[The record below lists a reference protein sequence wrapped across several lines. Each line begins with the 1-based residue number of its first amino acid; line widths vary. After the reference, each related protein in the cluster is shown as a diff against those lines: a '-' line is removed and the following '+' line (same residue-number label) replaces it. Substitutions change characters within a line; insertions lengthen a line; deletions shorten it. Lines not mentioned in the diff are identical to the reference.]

1 MQNIFDK
8 KWFFE
13 DFKNIVDIWLLK
25 YFMKLLGSKLCIL
38 NTFNLWAFDMGLP
51 LCCDIGDYS
60 VFVTTSLWHVIT
72 PSLWWQVR
80 LETRTLHDM
89 SKSLSMW
96 VRLLLIGPKDHTQ
109 MGVLSDASF
118 PVARGKK
125 R

>member
-51 LCCDIGDYS
+51 LCYDIGDYF
-60 VFVTTSLWHVIT
+60 VFVTCDYPVFVMTSQVGDSHFAWH
-72 PSLWWQVR
+72 
-80 LETRTLHDM
+80 E
-89 SKSLSMW
+89 
-96 VRLLLIGPKDHTQ
+96 
-109 MGVLSDASF
+109 
-118 PVARGKK
+118 
-125 R
+125 